1 MYLCAVDGDRMAVS
15 FIQSLF
21 GRFGS
26 GIVAPGTGI
35 VLQNR
40 GACFGLQGEVVPGQ
54 RPYHTIIPGMLLR
67 GDELV
72 GPFGVMGGMI
82 QAQAHLQLVSA
93 IVDDGL
99 DPQAALDRPRFRVED
114 ATVHLEEGLWER
126 ADELERLGEECI
138 CDDDVS
144 GFGGGQ
150 AILVDGDALV
160 GGSDPR
166 KDGYAAG
173 F

>member
-1 MYLCAVDGDRMAVS
+1 MAVS

-21 GRFGS
+21 EAFGS
-26 GIVAPGTGI
+26 GVVAPGTGV

-40 GACFGLQGEVVPGQ
+40 GACFAVSGAVEPGR

-67 GDELV
+67 DGSLL
-72 GPFGVMGGMI
+72 GPFGVMGGFI
-82 QAQAHLQLVSA
+82 QTQAHMQLVSA
-93 IVDDGL
+93 LVDDGL
-99 DPQAALDRPRFRVED
+99 DPQAALDRPRFRVD
-114 ATVHLEEGLWER
+114 GDLVRLEEGLWER
-126 ADELERLGEECI
+126 DADLEPLGYRTVRET
-138 CDDDVS
+138 DAF

-150 AILVDGDALV
+150 AILVQGDALM

-173 F
+173 I

>member
-1 MYLCAVDGDRMAVS
+1 MAVS

-21 GRFGS
+21 ARFGA
-26 GIVAPGTGI
+26 GLIAPGTGI

-40 GACFGLQGEVVPGQ
+40 GACFAISGAVVPGA
-54 RPYHTIIPGMLLR
+54 RPYHTIIPGLLAR
-67 GDELV
+67 DGALL
-72 GPFGVMGGMI
+72 GPFGVMGGLI

-93 IVDDGL
+93 LVDDGL
-99 DPQAALDRPRFRVED
+99 DPQAALDRPRFRVEEG
-114 ATVHLEEGLWER
+114 AVRLEEGLWD
-126 ADELERLGEECI
+126 AAGELERRGYRVVR
-138 CDDDVS
+138 DADS
-144 GFGGGQ
+144 GGFGGGQ
-150 AILVDGDALV
+150 AILVADDALL